1 MNVLVIGSGG
11 REHALTWKISQSKL
25 VDRLYIAPGNAG
37 TLGHGYNV
45 DLDISDFGKVEQF
58 VTDNGIDMVIVGPE
72 APLVE
77 GIRDYFL
84 DNPRLSAIPVIG
96 PGKQAAMLEGSKD
109 FAKDFMKRH
118 NIPTAAYATFHRG
131 DAENA
136 CNYLRSFSP
145 PYVIKA
151 DGLAAG
157 KGVLICHDLEEACKE
172 TKSILENNKFGQAGN
187 KVVIEEFL
195 RGIELSVFIITD
207 GNNYIL
213 LPEAKDYKRIG
224 EGDTGLNTGGMGS
237 VSPVPFADKA
247 FMEKVEQ
254 RIIKPTMAGLKL
266 DGIDYRGFIFFGLM
280 NTGGDPY
287 VIEYNARMGDPEAE
301 SIIPRISSDIMDL
314 FDGVAHQT
322 LHQKMISID
331 PRASAA
337 VMLVSGGYPGS
348 YSKGKAIHGLENV
361 EGSLIFHAGTTFDAG
376 AGDIITAGGRV
387 MAITSLAGSLEEAL
401 KISYDNIR
409 KITFDAMYYR
419 NDIGQDLLKS

>member
-11 REHALTWKISQSKL
+11 REHALTWKISQSKH
-25 VDRLYIAPGNAG
+25 VERLFIAPGNAG
-37 TLGHGYNV
+37 TLGHGYNI

-58 VTDNGIDMVIVGPE
+58 VTDNGINMVIVGPE

-84 DNPRLSAIPVIG
+84 ANPLLSAIPVIG

-118 NIPTAAYATFHRG
+118 NIPTAAYATFKRG
-131 DAENA
+131 ETEDA
-136 CNYLRSFSP
+136 CKYLRSLTP

-157 KGVLICHDLEEACKE
+157 KGVLICDDLEEACHE
-172 TKSILENNKFGQAGN
+172 TKSILENNKFGQAGD

-207 GNNYIL
+207 GNSYIL

-247 FMEKVEQ
+247 FMHKVVQ
-254 RIIKPTMAGLKL
+254 RIINPTVNGLKQ
-266 DGIDYRGFIFFGLM
+266 DGIDYRGFIFFGLI
-280 NTGGDPY
+280 NSGGDPY

-322 LHQKMISID
+322 LHQKKIGID

-337 VMLVSGGYPGS
+337 IMLVSGGYPGS
-348 YSKGKAIHGLENV
+348 YSKGKPIHGLENV
-361 EGSLIFHAGTTFDAG
+361 DGSLVFHAGTAFDAD
-376 AGDIITAGGRV
+376 AEKIITAGGRV
-387 MAITSLAGSLEEAL
+387 IAVTSLAESLEEAL
-401 KISYDNIR
+401 KMSYNNIS
-409 KITFDAMYYR
+409 KISFDAMYYR
-419 NDIGQDLLKS
+419 QDIGQDLLKS